1 VLWPEEAT
9 PDDDLT
15 DDEDAPDDAA
25 PSPVLRPRGK
35 LWRIVGVVAAVLVL
49 AVGGTLWFASS
60 AATRS
65 PTESAVVRPAP
76 VTRPEP
82 RLLDVEPA
90 PPATAE
96 RPADPPTAP
105 PATPRPLPP
114 APPAPPARVV
124 VSSVPW
130 AELYVDG
137 RLVGNTPV
145 ADLRL
150 QAGRHRLRLQR
161 AGFRPYEEVVNLAP
175 GQSLR
180 LVGVVLQQETA
191 P

>member
-1 VLWPEEAT
+1 M
-9 PDDDLT
+9 
-15 DDEDAPDDAA
+15 
-25 PSPVLRPRGK
+25 
-35 LWRIVGVVAAVLVL
+35 
-49 AVGGTLWFASS
+49 
-60 AATRS
+60 
-65 PTESAVVRPAP
+65 
-76 VTRPEP
+76 
-82 RLLDVEPA
+82 
-90 PPATAE
+90 
-96 RPADPPTAP
+96 
-105 PATPRPLPP
+105 
-114 APPAPPARVV
+114 
-124 VSSVPW
+124 SSVPW

-180 LVGVVLQQETA
+180 LVGIVLQQETA